1 MTTQTRTFSIKDWDP
16 LEVLASFDRTIDEDM
31 ASDDNLVLLAF
42 EEFIQDI
49 SQIFRDVC
57 KANFVQLQVNHQ
69 DVFQFNGKHGKL
81 CITVKK
87 LNRCR

>member
-57 KANFVQLQVNHQ
+57 KANFVQLQLKHHHIFQLNDEQ
-69 DVFQFNGKHGKL
+69 DHGK
-81 CITVKK
+81 
-87 LNRCR
+87 

>member
-1 MTTQTRTFSIKDWDP
+1 M
-16 LEVLASFDRTIDEDM
+16 EVLASFDRTIDEDM

-57 KANFVQLQVNHQ
+57 KANFVQVQLKHIHHIFQLNGEQ
-69 DVFQFNGKHGKL
+69 DHGK
-81 CITVKK
+81 
-87 LNRCR
+87 

>member
-49 SQIFRDVC
+49 FL
-57 KANFVQLQVNHQ
+57 ANLLFISSLILKPILKFYKYIN
-69 DVFQFNGKHGKL
+69 
-81 CITVKK
+81 
-87 LNRCR
+87 

>member
-57 KANFVQLQVNHQ
+57 KANFVQLQLNHHE
-69 DVFQFNGKHGKL
+69 DIFQLNGKQDHGKL
-81 CITVKK
+81 SLLI
-87 LNRCR
+87 N